1 METVAY
7 DDFAKLEIRVGKIV
21 DVKRHANADKLYIAQ
36 IEVGDRTLQ
45 TVTSLVPYYREEELM
60 GKTVVVLC
68 NLAKAK
74 MRGETSECM
83 LLCAETDDARES
95 VLLTPEWCEKA
106 GWRLRLTRPTKPRT
120 AGRVNDSVTRQKHYS
135 TLSAFSTTFSTVK
148 PKYGNSLSAGADSP

>member
-45 TVTSLVPYYREEELM
+45 TVTSLVPYYAEAELL

-68 NLAKAK
+68 NLQKAK

-83 LLCAETDDARES
+83 LLCAETEDGSES
-95 VLLTPEWCEKA
+95 VLLTPERVMPA
-106 GWRLRLTRPTKPRT
+106 GVRI
-120 AGRVNDSVTRQKHYS
+120 V
-135 TLSAFSTTFSTVK
+135 
-148 PKYGNSLSAGADSP
+148 